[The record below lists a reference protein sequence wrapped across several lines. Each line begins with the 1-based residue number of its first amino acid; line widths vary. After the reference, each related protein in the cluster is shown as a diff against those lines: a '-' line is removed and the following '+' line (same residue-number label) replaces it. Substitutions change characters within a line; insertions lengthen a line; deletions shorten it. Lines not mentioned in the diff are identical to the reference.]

1 MSQKYTNLNTGREVA
16 EARAKALVKEKG
28 YVMDEKHMVVGSPG
42 KVKAA
47 TEMKTGKSRTTKPG
61 TGVEVK
67 RSASKSPA
75 KKKAKSPSKKKKK
88 SSPKPSPAKPKKKK
102 ASPKKPKSPSN
113 VIKIPASVPEPSE
126 IMNMKVAELKE
137 LAVNLDIKISGM
149 KKADLQEAILKK
161 IGKRVSS
168 KKVPTP
174 KLTPKDVE
182 KLLCIDK
189 DGNNICP
196 EGFCNVKTG
205 KCVKKTKAG
214 RPYGEAKLKADID
227 DFEVDTDLGFLG
239 PRSIVG
245 KYRLRGRKSP
255 PKKASSPKKA
265 PSPRPASP
273 PKPKKAAKKKASR
286 CDDKDDYVKCDD
298 DQLCSSV
305 SGRCVKDS
313 AVNRKGKKV
322 LITGDGRKIAG
333 EEKVL
338 KELQKVLGG
347 KIEGEMTEAEKAK
360 ASQEEIKIPI
370 EPKAKTPPKKAKT
383 PPKVKVPSVK
393 KARTPPKVKVPS
405 AKKDAEFAFPQPQ
418 EELPPGVTE
427 KQKNEIIET
436 FKKCLASLQ

>member
-1 MSQKYTNLNTGREVA
+1 MSQKYKNLNTGREVA

-126 IMNMKVAELKE
+126 IMNMKVAELKD

-245 KYRLRGRKSP
+245 KYRLRGRKPSA
-255 PKKASSPKKA
+255 KKEPSPKKA
-265 PSPRPASP
+265 PSPA
-273 PKPKKAAKKKASR
+273 KKAAKKKASR

-360 ASQEEIKIPI
+360 ASQEEIKVPI